1 MSRHI
6 SLWFLFK
13 ENPDPSFYYQHPPP
27 SPHHAAASKH
37 RDRQQIGRASHHQ
50 NRRPLLACAIGI
62 PLQWS
67 LARRNHCLMNVGKV
81 LLPTAPSGRRIA
93 GMASLFTRHCSL
105 SNPLLPR
112 RQLLRSFCL
121 R

>member
-1 MSRHI
+1 MIALDQNTLALPMMPCRVI
-6 SLWFLFK
+6 SHSGFYSK
-13 ENPDPSFYYQHPPP
+13 KNPDPSFYYQHPPP

-50 NRRPLLACAIGI
+50 NRRPLLACAIDI

-67 LARRNHCLMNVGKV
+67 LARRDHCLMNVGKV

-93 GMASLFTRHCSL
+93 GMASLFST
-105 SNPLLPR
+105 
-112 RQLLRSFCL
+112 
-121 R
+121 